1 MGGSRVPTVEVAR
14 IEELISRVPGV
25 KAVKVVASGNELHEV
40 HVITTSDKSPKQLVR
55 DIETVV
61 LASTGLRLD
70 RKIISI
76 AQVESDVRTQKVVPY
91 QLSDLRI
98 ESVDERTVRARVTIE
113 HGDEEFYGES
123 VGPRTSR
130 NLPKIV
136 GTAVLNAL
144 SDVHDF
150 ALSFDDYA
158 EVFLVGRKHIVV
170 HVTKQY
176 NGAEET
182 VVGTA
187 PFEGNLERSIAEA
200 VLDAFRRI

>member
-1 MGGSRVPTVEVAR
+1 MGAADVSR

-25 KAVKVVASGNELHEV
+25 KAVKVVGSGGELQEI

-76 AQVESDVRTQKVVPY
+76 AQVESDVKTQKVVPF
-91 QLSDLRI
+91 QLTSVKV
-98 ESVDERTVRARVTIE
+98 ENVDERTVRVKVTVE
-113 HGDEEFYGES
+113 HGEEEFYGEYT
-123 VGPRTSR
+123 GPRTSR
-130 NLPKIV
+130 NIPKVV

-158 EVFLVGRKHIVV
+158 EVFLVGKKYIVV

-176 NGAEET
+176 NGAEES
-182 VVGTA
+182 VIGTA
-187 PFEGNLERSIAEA
+187 AFDGNLERSIAEA
-200 VLDAFRRI
+200 VLDAFRRM